1 MISSCYV
8 TSFTGHTIQKGWSD
22 FHFYEFVRHPRYGL
36 CLFLDGILQSSE
48 SDQHIYHEKLVRA
61 GLEEQPSPSDVLVVG
76 GAGGGAIHQIRRAL
90 DGLPCRVT
98 IVDVDE
104 KLFSIGKELM
114 RNWRNGELESAA
126 VDVVFANGADYL
138 RSTDKTFDL
147 IILDVGDPLPNTK
160 SNEIYSSAV
169 LQDIGRVLRTDGVVS
184 FHSAAEH
191 THDHVFVTES
201 FERNCVLKK
210 ISHFRTNIPSFERSW
225 MFNTLK
231 KHSL

>member
-1 MISSCYV
+1 MISPCYA
-8 TSFTGHTIQKGWSD
+8 TSFSGRSVQKGWSD
-22 FHFYEFVRHPRYGL
+22 FHYYEFVRHPRFGL

-61 GLEEQPSPSDVLVVG
+61 ALEEQRSPSDILIVG
-76 GAGGGAIHQIRRAL
+76 GAGGGAVHQIRRAL
-90 DGLPCRVT
+90 GGLRCRVT

-104 KLFSIGKELM
+104 KLFSIGKKLM

-126 VDVVFANGADYL
+126 VEIVFANGVDYL
-138 RSTDKTFDL
+138 RNTEKAFDL

-160 SNEIYSSAV
+160 SNEIYSPGV
-169 LQDIGRVLRTDGVVS
+169 LQDIGRALQTDGVVS

-191 THDHVFVTES
+191 TQDHVFVTGS
-201 FERNCVLKK
+201 FQRNCVLRK